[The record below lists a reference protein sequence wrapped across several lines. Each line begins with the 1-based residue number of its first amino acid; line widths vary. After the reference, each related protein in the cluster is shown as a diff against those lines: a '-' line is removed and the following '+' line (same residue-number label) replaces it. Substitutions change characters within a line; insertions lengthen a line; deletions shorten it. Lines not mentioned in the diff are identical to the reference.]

1 MKISKC
7 VSTILLAAFAISA
20 STPAATAAEEA
31 VRLATA
37 EVRQV
42 VNSAEILPAAI
53 AEAKA
58 QNKKVMVLFSGLE
71 WCMPCRVFDKNVM
84 KKPVFANFARREL
97 VLVEFDMKRNGTVGL
112 ETTSKAAKALKT
124 SDAEK
129 KRQARLLME
138 NFGVRGVPCA
148 VILDGNGREIFRNV
162 GCGIGAED
170 FVKAVRD
177 AK

>member
-1 MKISKC
+1 
-7 VSTILLAAFAISA
+7 
-20 STPAATAAEEA
+20 
-31 VRLATA
+31 
-37 EVRQV
+37 
-42 VNSAEILPAAI
+42 
-53 AEAKA
+53 
-58 QNKKVMVLFSGLE
+58 
-71 WCMPCRVFDKNVM
+71 MPCRVFDKNVM
-84 KKPVFANFARREL
+84 KKPVFENFARREL
-97 VLVEFDMKRNGTVGL
+97 VLVEFDMKRNGAVGL

-124 SDAEK
+124 SDAET